1 MKHLCIWLIRL
12 YQKYLSPL
20 KRRPTCRFEPTCSA
34 YAVQAYQKRGFFVGS
49 VLTAY
54 RILRCNPFC
63 PGGYDP
69 VPEHGFT
76 TGAQLARAGS
86 RYYPL
91 DDDTT
96 EEIEEETSPED
107 LENQDAPAAEGKPS
121 DRGDHA
127 AEQES
132 PPCDS
137 EL

>member
-1 MKHLCIWLIRL
+1 M
-12 YQKYLSPL
+12 
-20 KRRPTCRFEPTCSA
+20 
-34 YAVQAYQKRGFFVGS
+34 GS

-69 VPEHGFT
+69 VPERGFT
-76 TGAQLARAGS
+76 TGAQLARAGR

-96 EEIEEETSPED
+96 EETTEETSPED
-107 LENQDAPAAEGKPS
+107 LEENHAPAAEGKPL

-127 AEQES
+127 AE
-132 PPCDS
+132 
-137 EL
+137 